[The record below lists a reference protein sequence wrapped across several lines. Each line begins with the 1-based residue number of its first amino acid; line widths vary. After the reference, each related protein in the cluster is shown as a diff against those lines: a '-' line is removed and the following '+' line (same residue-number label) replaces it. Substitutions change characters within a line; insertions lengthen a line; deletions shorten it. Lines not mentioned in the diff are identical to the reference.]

1 MAVIAG
7 FDNEGGVTS
16 VTLDRLPQL
25 TPNPPLDPLRKG
37 AGSRPA
43 VREAGTRQQHLH
55 RPRHR
60 ARLPGLTA

>member
-1 MAVIAG
+1 MAVIGG

-43 VREAGTRQQHLH
+43 VREAGTRQ
-55 RPRHR
+55 
-60 ARLPGLTA
+60 